1 VTAPPHQPDKRQPR
15 VVRMLN
21 SAAYQ
26 LPEVRRLFLA
36 SNSRTQDPQFR
47 SAHLAA
53 SCQDPRVGNFIG
65 LEAGEPK
72 AMAAIELPFGDIRL
86 CVPTVAVTTNLG
98 SRELGN
104 VTWDAAV
111 AWARSMGV
119 RRLYAANTSGVS
131 DKVYERHFRRHGV
144 RLLRA
149 AVPPAER
156 HATVRSR
163 ARSERRNKPR
173 GRANQRAKL
182 RATIRRGG
190 VKFEPPRGHQ
200 IAPLACRA
208 SSASMASSTTFGIT
222 TGRSVPLAVPRS

>member
-144 RLLRA
+144 KARRVYSWYELNIGDPDESDPGFQATPPIECIFDFSAPPFRPPSVTQPFVPELGQS
-149 AVPPAER
+149 AV
-156 HATVRSR
+156 TSR
-163 ARSERRNKPR
+163 AVEPISEP
-173 GRANQRAKL
+173 
-182 RATIRRGG
+182 
-190 VKFEPPRGHQ
+190 
-200 IAPLACRA
+200 
-208 SSASMASSTTFGIT
+208 S
-222 TGRSVPLAVPRS
+222 